1 MKLVLALLFS
11 CLPLLA
17 GAQEKLPK
25 DVAQF
30 VDNADMCEHFAGE
43 WDDNDKARQREIT
56 QAIEQSCGAA
66 QQQLKLLRVKYAK
79 QPAIKKAIAAHAND
93 AVMSYRKPDKRD

>member
-1 MKLVLALLFS
+1 MKLVPVLLFS

-17 GAQEKLPK
+17 GAQEKLPQ

-30 VDNADMCEHFAGE
+30 VDNAQMCEHFAGE

-56 QAIEQSCGAA
+56 QAIEQSCGQA
-66 QQQLKLLRVKYAK
+66 QKQWKRLSAKYAG
-79 QPAIKKAIAAHAND
+79 QPALKKLIAEHAND
-93 AVMSYRKPDKRD
+93 AVRSFRK

>member
-1 MKLVLALLFS
+1 MKLLLVLLFS

-30 VDNADMCEHFAGE
+30 VENAQMCEHFAGE

-56 QAIEQSCGAA
+56 QAVASSCGQA
-66 QQQLKLLRVKYAK
+66 QRQWKRLRVKYAG
-79 QPAIKKAIAAHAND
+79 QPKLQQVIADNAND
-93 AVMSYRKPDKRD
+93 AVRSFRK

>member
-1 MKLVLALLFS
+1 MLC

-17 GAQEKLPK
+17 SAEEKLPR

-30 VDNADMCEHFAGE
+30 IEHAQMCEHFAGE

-56 QAIEQSCGAA
+56 QAVEQSCGQA
-66 QQQLKLLRVKYAK
+66 QKQWKRLSAKYAG
-79 QPAIKKAIAAHAND
+79 QPALKKRIAEHAND
-93 AVMSYRKPDKRD
+93 AVRSFRK

>member
-1 MKLVLALLFS
+1 MQKVAIFLLL

-17 GAQEKLPK
+17 VGKEKLPR

-30 VDNADMCEHFAGE
+30 IEQAQMCEHFAGE

-56 QAIEQSCGAA
+56 QAVASSCGQA
-66 QQQLKLLRVKYAK
+66 QRQWKRLSAKYAG
-79 QPAIKKAIAAHAND
+79 QPRLRKVIDEHAND
-93 AVMSYRKPDKRD
+93 AVRSFRK

>member
-1 MKLVLALLFS
+1 MKLLPVLLFS

-30 VDNADMCEHFAGE
+30 VDNAQMCEHFAGE

-56 QAIEQSCGAA
+56 QAVASSCGQA
-66 QQQLKLLRVKYAK
+66 QRQWKRLRVKYAG
-79 QPAIKKAIAAHAND
+79 QPEIHKVIDAHAND
-93 AVMSYRKPDKRD
+93 AVRSFRK

>member
-1 MKLVLALLFS
+1 MKLLPVLLFS

-30 VDNADMCEHFAGE
+30 VENAQMCEHFAGE

-56 QAIEQSCGAA
+56 QAVEQSCGQA
-66 QQQLKLLRVKYAK
+66 QRQWKRLSTKYAG
-79 QPAIKKAIAAHAND
+79 QPAIKKVIDEHAND
-93 AVMSYRKPDKRD
+93 AVRSFRK

>member
-1 MKLVLALLFS
+1 MKMLIAAVLC

-17 GAQEKLPK
+17 QAEEKLPR

-30 VDNADMCEHFAGE
+30 IEHAQMCEHFAGE

-56 QAIEQSCGAA
+56 QAVASSCGQA
-66 QQQLKLLRVKYAK
+66 QRQWKRLSAKYAGQATLQK
-79 QPAIKKAIAAHAND
+79 IIADNAND
-93 AVMSYRKPDKRD
+93 AVRSFRK